1 MKTVKSYINYK
12 ENKMDRGKFYR
23 NIRIVLIG
31 LWLVAWGSTV
41 QAADKKDAPKD
52 GPAVMN

>member
-1 MKTVKSYINYK
+1 
-12 ENKMDRGKFYR
+12 MDRGKFYR